1 MANSNW
7 GTTTDDAQEE
17 PEKTTEDVP
26 TNTGPPPT
34 VALDPVDTAS
44 GDDGSFTEEQEK
56 EIVDT
61 VEGGDGAGE
70 EGDGEANTTE
80 IQDDSGEGESAD
92 AD

>member
-7 GTTTDDAQEE
+7 GKTTDDAQEE

-61 VEGGDGAGE
+61 VEGGDGAGATAPHE
-70 EGDGEANTTE
+70 LAGG
-80 IQDDSGEGESAD
+80 SGFPRAER
-92 AD
+92 